1 VPALQSGAIYYFDIV
16 QDYPAI
22 GGGVEFSRTLFA
34 ELQRRY
40 GDRLKSVRELASELG
55 FADASMPYLH
65 RERLIA
71 ERLACVD
78 RQSTFFF
85 PNFQSPVPG
94 HARSGGP
101 RVVNVVHDVQFA
113 YLPELFSAERLGAL
127 HRTFEETRENADEI
141 IFISEAA
148 RRQFLQVFGTPRR
161 HRIRLIH

>member
-1 VPALQSGAIYYFDIV
+1 MPALQSGAIYYFDIV

-94 HARSGGP
+94 
-101 RVVNVVHDVQFA
+101 
-113 YLPELFSAERLGAL
+113 GAL

-148 RRQFLQVFGTPRR
+148 RRQFLQVFGAPRR
-161 HRIRLIH
+161 RHIRLIH